1 MAVSEAA
8 QAGTTMSDRI
18 RNEAILAGL
27 LLAFGL
33 FILPVAIYFVGQQI
47 IGEYEGNGA
56 VGLVL
61 ALWSALVR
69 ADGVAWILVLSPYL
83 VIQLLRLTW
92 KIWRRA

>member
-1 MAVSEAA
+1 MH
-8 QAGTTMSDRI
+8 GRL

-27 LLAFGL
+27 MLAFGL

-47 IGEYEGNGA
+47 IGEYEGGGV

-61 ALWSALVR
+61 ELWSALVR
-69 ADGVAWILVLSPYL
+69 ADTVAWILVLSPYL
-83 VIQLLRLTW
+83 VVQLLRLTW

>member
-1 MAVSEAA
+1 MH
-8 QAGTTMSDRI
+8 GRL

-47 IGEYEGNGA
+47 IGDYEGGGA

-61 ALWSALVR
+61 ELWSALVR
-69 ADGVAWILVLSPYL
+69 ADAVAWVLVLSPYF
-83 VIQLLRLTW
+83 VVQLLRLTW
-92 KIWRRA
+92 KIWRWA

>member
-1 MAVSEAA
+1 MAASEAA